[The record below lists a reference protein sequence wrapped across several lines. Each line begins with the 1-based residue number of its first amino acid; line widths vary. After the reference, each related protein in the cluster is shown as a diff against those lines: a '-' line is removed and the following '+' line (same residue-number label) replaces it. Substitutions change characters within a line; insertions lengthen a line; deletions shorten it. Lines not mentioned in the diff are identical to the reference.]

1 MHWNWKESIAKN
13 SLKTGSHILLE
24 ASILGAWYI
33 ALEGDPTFWIFGIL
47 SAFALHVG
55 MFNVIDFFHD
65 HHTHRNKKTSI
76 FIAEVMSM
84 DCRDGKHFSC
94 TYGKGCNCICHHPDT

>member
-13 SLKTGSHILLE
+13 SVKTGSHILLE
-24 ASILGAWYI
+24 ASVLGAWYI

-55 MFNVIDFFHD
+55 VFNVIDFFHD
-65 HHTHRNKKTSI
+65 HHTHKNNKTPM
-76 FIAEVMSM
+76 FIADWISFECI
-84 DCRDGKHFSC
+84 DRKHFDCKSRRQC
-94 TYGKGCNCICHHPDT
+94 SCICHRRDN

>member
-13 SLKTGSHILLE
+13 SLKTGSHIMLE
-24 ASILGAWYI
+24 ASVLGAWYI

-47 SAFALHVG
+47 SAFGLHVG

-65 HHTHRNKKTSI
+65 HHTHKNKKTPI
-76 FIAEVMSM
+76 FIAEVLSM
-84 DCRDGKHFSC
+84 DCRNGEHFSC
-94 TYGKGCNCICHHPDT
+94 AHRRGCMCICHKRDA